1 MQSRKP
7 SIRILPRIDRDR
19 NASKPK
25 LVDHRIE
32 LAHTKIDHPLFSGV
46 SEVIAVCWERSKNG
60 GPCFLRPRLLAVIRW
75 CEINAEVLSIPLSQ
89 RRRILRSEKHAAYS

>member
-25 LVDHRIE
+25 LFDHCIE

-46 SEVIAVCWERSKNG
+46 AKVIAVCRERSKNG
-60 GPCFLRPRLLAVIRW
+60 RSCFLRPRFLAVIRW

-89 RRRILRSEKHAAYS
+89 RCWILRPEKHAA